1 MANRRLPMRKIQEI
15 LRLHF
20 EAGLSRRQIARSCS
34 VSRPTVSE
42 YIERAQRAQLG
53 WSEIKSMSE
62 KDLTTRLYPAS
73 GCSHRERAQPDWA
86 HIHREMRRPHVTLQ
100 LLWQE
105 YKLDH
110 PDGYQYSQFCERY
123 GRFKQQVDAVLRQS
137 YRAGEKLFVDY
148 AGRSVEVIDP
158 ETGEVRAASIF
169 VAVLGASNYTYAE
182 ATWKKDLA
190 SWITAHV
197 HCFEFLGGVPRVVI
211 PDNTRTAVTHSCYY
225 EPQLNPTYQEL
236 ARHYQVAILPT
247 RPVRPRDKAK
257 VENAVLVVE
266 RWILAALRNRRF
278 FSLGEL
284 NQAIGQLLEALN
296 HRPFKKL
303 PGTRHQLFAE
313 IDQPALRSL
322 PKSRFQFAQ
331 WKKARVNIDYH
342 IELERHYYSVPYRL
356 IRQEVEL
363 RYSATTL
370 EIFHRGQ
377 RVATHRRSHQPGY
390 HTTDAEHRPP
400 AHRRY
405 LEWTPSRLIR
415 WGEKIGPQ
423 TATVVARI
431 LESRRYPEQGYRS
444 CLGLLRLAGR
454 FGEDRLEAAC
464 RRAVHLQ
471 ATSYKSVQSIL
482 KTGLDRQ
489 DLPEEPRTL
498 PLEHPNIRGADYF
511 DPEEKPHVD

>member
-1 MANRRLPMRKIQEI
+1 
-15 LRLHF
+15 
-20 EAGLSRRQIARSCS
+20 LSWPQIES
-34 VSRPTVSE
+34 
-42 YIERAQRAQLG
+42 L
-53 WSEIKSMSE
+53 SE
-62 KDLTTRLYPAS
+62 KELTTRLYPAS
-73 GCSHRERAQPDWA
+73 PLKKRKQAQPDWA
-86 HIHREMRRPHVTLQ
+86 HLHRELRRPHVTLQ

-110 PDGYQYSQFCERY
+110 PDGYQYSQFCELYR
-123 GRFKQQVDAVLRQS
+123 GFKEQVDPVLRQHH
-137 YRAGEKLFVDY
+137 RAGEKLFVDY
-148 AGRSVEVIDP
+148 AGASVEVIDP
-158 ETGEVRAASIF
+158 RTGEVRAASIF
-169 VAVLGASNYTYAE
+169 VGVLGASNYTYAE
-182 ATWKKDLA
+182 ASWKKDLA

-284 NQAIGQLLEALN
+284 NQTLRELLKTLN
-296 HRPFKKL
+296 ERPFKKL
-303 PGTRHQLFAE
+303 PGNRAELFAE
-313 IDQPALRSL
+313 IDRPALRSL

-370 EIFHRGQ
+370 EIFHCGQ
-377 RVATHRRSHQPGY
+377 RVATHRRSHQAGQ
-390 HTTDAEHRPP
+390 HTTEALHRPP

-444 CLGLLRLAGR
+444 CLGLLRLARR

-464 RRAVHLQ
+464 HRAVRLQ

-482 KTGLDRQ
+482 QTGLDRQ
-489 DLPEEPRTL
+489 GLPEEPQTL
-498 PLEHPNIRGADYF
+498 PLEHPNIRGAQYF
-511 DPEEKPHVD
+511 EREEKTHVD

>member
-1 MANRRLPMRKIQEI
+1 
-15 LRLHF
+15 
-20 EAGLSRRQIARSCS
+20 
-34 VSRPTVSE
+34 VTE
-42 YIERAQRAQLG
+42 YIERAQRAGLNWTQIESL
-53 WSEIKSMSE
+53 SE
-62 KDLTTRLYPAS
+62 KELTSRLYPVS
-73 GCSHRERAQPDWA
+73 PGKKRKRAEPDWA
-86 HIHREMRRPHVTLQ
+86 RIHRELRRPHVTLQ

-105 YKLDH
+105 YKLDYA
-110 PDGYQYSQFCERY
+110 DGYQYSQFCERY
-123 GRFKQQVDAVLRQS
+123 RRFKEQVDPVLRQR

-148 AGRSVEVIDP
+148 AGATVEVIDP
-158 ETGEVRAASIF
+158 QSGEVRAASIF
-169 VAVLGASNYTYAE
+169 VAILGASNYTYAE
-182 ATWKKDLA
+182 ATWKQDLE
-190 SWITAHV
+190 SWIGAHV
-197 HCFEFLGGVPRVVI
+197 RCFEFLGGVPRVVV
-211 PDNTRTAVTHSCYY
+211 PDNTRSAVTHSCYY
-225 EPQLNPTYQEL
+225 EPQLNPTYQDL

-247 RPVRPRDKAK
+247 RPFRPRDKAK

-284 NQAIGQLLEALN
+284 NQAIRQLLETLN
-296 HRPFKKL
+296 QRPFKRL
-303 PGTRHQLFAE
+303 PGNRSQLFAE
-313 IDQPALRSL
+313 IDRPALGSL
-322 PKSRFQFAQ
+322 PRSRFQFAQ

-370 EIFHRGQ
+370 EIFHLGQ
-377 RVATHRRSHQPGY
+377 RVATHLRSHEAGR
-390 HTTDAEHRPP
+390 HTTDPAHRPP

-415 WGEKIGPQ
+415 WGESIGPQ
-423 TATVVARI
+423 TAQVVAHI
-431 LESRRYPEQGYRS
+431 LQSRRYPEQGYRS

-464 RRAVHLQ
+464 HRALRLQ

-489 DLPEEPRTL
+489 ALPEEPRSL

-511 DPEEKPHVD
+511 ERQEQSHVD

>member
-1 MANRRLPMRKIQEI
+1 MRKIQEI

-20 EAGLSRRQIARSCS
+20 RADLSRRQIARSCS
-34 VSRPTVSE
+34 VSRPTVTD
-42 YIERAQRAQLG
+42 YIDRAQRAGLSWTQI
-53 WSEIKSMSE
+53 ESMSE
-62 KDLTTRLYPAS
+62 KELTTRLYPVS
-73 GCSHRERAQPDWA
+73 PWKKRKRAQPDWA
-86 HIHREMRRPHVTLQ
+86 RIHRELSRPHVTLQ

-123 GRFKQQVDAVLRQS
+123 RRFQEQVDPVLRQR
-137 YRAGEKLFVDY
+137 YRAGDKLFVDY
-148 AGRSVEVIDP
+148 AGPTIEVIDP
-158 ETGEVRAASIF
+158 LSGEVRTASIF

-182 ATWKKDLA
+182 ATWNQDLA
-190 SWITAHV
+190 SWIGAHV
-197 HCFEFLGGVPRVVI
+197 RCFEFLGGVPRVVI

-225 EPQLNPTYQEL
+225 EPELNPTYQDL

-247 RPVRPRDKAK
+247 RPFRPRDKAK

-284 NQAIGQLLEALN
+284 NQTLRQLLEALN
-296 HRPFKKL
+296 QRPFKKL
-303 PGTRHQLFAE
+303 PGNRSQWFAE

-322 PKSRFQFAQ
+322 PRSRFQFAQ

-370 EIFHRGQ
+370 EIFHLGQ
-377 RVATHRRSHQPGY
+377 RVATHRRSQQAGH
-390 HTTDAEHRPP
+390 HTTDAAHRPP

-415 WGEKIGPQ
+415 WAEKIGSQ
-423 TATVVARI
+423 TALVVARI
-431 LESRRYPEQGYRS
+431 LDSRRYPEQGYRS
-444 CLGLLRLAGR
+444 CLGLLRLADR

-464 RRAVHLQ
+464 HRAVRLQ

-489 DLPEEPRTL
+489 ALPEEPRTL
-498 PLEHPNIRGADYF
+498 PLEHPNIRGAEYF
-511 DPEEKPHVD
+511 EREEKAHVD

>member
-42 YIERAQRAQLG
+42 YVERAQRAQLG
-53 WSEIKSMSE
+53 WPEIKSMSE

-73 GCSHRERAQPDWA
+73 GCSHCERAQPDWA

-123 GRFKQQVDAVLRQS
+123 RRFKQQVDAVLRQS

-303 PGTRHQLFAE
+303 PGTRHQ
-313 IDQPALRSL
+313 
-322 PKSRFQFAQ
+322 
-331 WKKARVNIDYH
+331 
-342 IELERHYYSVPYRL
+342 
-356 IRQEVEL
+356 
-363 RYSATTL
+363 
-370 EIFHRGQ
+370 
-377 RVATHRRSHQPGY
+377 PGY

-423 TATVVARI
+423 TATVVTRI

>member
-1 MANRRLPMRKIQEI
+1 LANRRLPMRKIQEI

-42 YIERAQRAQLG
+42 YVERAQRAQLG
-53 WSEIKSMSE
+53 WPEIKSMSE

-73 GCSHRERAQPDWA
+73 GCSHCERAQPDWA

-123 GRFKQQVDAVLRQS
+123 RRFKQQVDAVLRQS

-303 PGTRHQLFAE
+303 PGTRHQ
-313 IDQPALRSL
+313 
-322 PKSRFQFAQ
+322 
-331 WKKARVNIDYH
+331 
-342 IELERHYYSVPYRL
+342 
-356 IRQEVEL
+356 
-363 RYSATTL
+363 
-370 EIFHRGQ
+370 
-377 RVATHRRSHQPGY
+377 PGY

-423 TATVVARI
+423 TATVVTRI